1 MGKKS
6 TCFKI
11 FFLPKQCIMK
21 AVTEVLFMLVS
32 SILVVYYRWCL
43 EGEQEGRHIAILT
56 FLSYSF
62 LNSFKPLAS
71 ATYCVNVLDSSIMS
85 EYNNNNNNK
94 TNTCFTLLVLNV
106 KWKCHWMPS
115 SFRVVK
121 KDTENSLR
129 L

>member
-43 EGEQEGRHIAILT
+43 EGEQEGRHRAILT

-85 EYNNNNNNK
+85 EYNNNNNNNK
-94 TNTCFTLLVLNV
+94 TNTFHFVSF
-106 KWKCHWMPS
+106 KCQMEMSLDAIQFPS
-115 SFRVVK
+115 CEKRY
-121 KDTENSLR
+121 
-129 L
+129 